1 MTTHAATPGASR
13 ALFTDSSVPH
23 SSLPNSALRSN
34 DGGPDG
40 PVHYGY
46 TAGVAER
53 FAAHPVTGGRRP
65 GRVIRVDRNLVLV
78 ADGDGTAHLPY
89 PRGGEPPATGDWVW
103 LGSNAAGEPAIVG
116 IVPRHSELSRKR
128 AFEAS
133 SEAQV
138 LGANMDVVGIVV
150 PVDRPLT
157 HNRLER
163 TLVAAWDSGAT
174 PLVIITKA
182 DIADLADDVVG
193 TVVRQSAGVD
203 VVTTSAENG
212 DGLDELLGHL
222 PPGGTL
228 VLLGP
233 SGAGKSTLINALAGA
248 ATQETGAVRAGDGK
262 GRHTTTSRELVPL
275 PGGAVLMDTPG
286 VRGFGIFD
294 AEDGMEEM
302 FGDLEE
308 LFEHC
313 RFSDCAHGR
322 EPGCAVQAALADGVL
337 AERRWASY
345 LKLQRELAALA
356 RRHDAAARRAY
367 QREWHQ
373 KIAVAGKSQ
382 RSAERD
388 SQENAWGHGSGKNGG
403 KGGHG
408 SGKSGA
414 KDGRRRPR

>member
-1 MTTHAATPGASR
+1 
-13 ALFTDSSVPH
+13 
-23 SSLPNSALRSN
+23 
-34 DGGPDG
+34 
-40 PVHYGY
+40 
-46 TAGVAER
+46 
-53 FAAHPVTGGRRP
+53 
-65 GRVIRVDRNLVLV
+65 VDRNLVLV

-89 PRGGEPPATGDWVW
+89 PRGGELPATGDWVW

-133 SEAQV
+133 SEEQV

-182 DIADLADDVVG
+182 DLADLADDVVG

-294 AEDGMEEM
+294 AGDGMEEM

-313 RFSDCAHGR
+313 RFSDCSHGR

-373 KIAVAGKSQ
+373 KIVVAAKSQ
-382 RSAERD
+382 RSAHRD
-388 SQENAWGHGSGKNGG
+388 SQENAHGGEG
-403 KGGHG
+403 KGSHG

-414 KDGRRRPR
+414 KGGRRRPR